1 MDQFCQQ
8 ILEKL
13 NIYERNYTLYTKCL
27 HREIEIIISNKPE
40 EKIRQIFLY
49 FLIHQSGLF
58 PSLIN
63 LRVEYNNLDIAIYKN
78 FELEDFR
85 LFQPPTAII
94 EVKREEENLLDHV
107 NQLTRYLEE
116 QRSYIGVLFNG
127 SNLILFKRSSEESIF
142 HRSYLTSMQDLSIIL
157 QEALNNLDNDLLKFQ
172 EAKNGDINSFVYLIT
187 KYGKYTQHK
196 ISFLIND
203 SCEVILGC
211 CFSCDQDY
219 IYYDFYGKYSRKK
232 RFSFKYHSFDRLI
245 SIIY

>member
-1 MDQFCQQ
+1 
-8 ILEKL
+8 
-13 NIYERNYTLYTKCL
+13 
-27 HREIEIIISNKPE
+27 
-40 EKIRQIFLY
+40 
-49 FLIHQSGLF
+49 
-58 PSLIN
+58 
-63 LRVEYNNLDIAIYKN
+63 
-78 FELEDFR
+78 
-85 LFQPPTAII
+85 
-94 EVKREEENLLDHV
+94 
-107 NQLTRYLEE
+107 
-116 QRSYIGVLFNG
+116 
-127 SNLILFKRSSEESIF
+127 
-142 HRSYLTSMQDLSIIL
+142 MQDLSIIL

-187 KYGKYTQHK
+187 KYGKYAQHK